1 MQLTLIRGL
10 PGSGKSTL
18 AKKLAST
25 DDGEHFEADMYFMTN
40 SGEYVFD
47 AQRLHHAHV
56 WCQSET
62 SDCLSFGASVYV
74 SNTFTT
80 IKELRPY
87 FEIALEFGITPTVIT
102 MNNQWGN
109 IHGVPEDK
117 LKAMKQRFVHDLSP
131 LFDEHAKNLRDKYQQ
146 TV

>member
-1 MQLTLIRGL
+1 MKLTLIRGL

-25 DDGEHFEADMYFMTN
+25 DDGEHFEADMYFMTS

-47 AQRLHHAHV
+47 AQRLRHAHV
-56 WCQSET
+56 WCQTET
-62 SDCLSFGASVYV
+62 FDCLSFGASVYV

-87 FEIALEFGITPTVIT
+87 FDLALEFGITPTVIT

-117 LKAMKQRFVHDLSP
+117 LEAMKQRFVHDLSP
-131 LFDEHAKNLRDKYQQ
+131 MFEDHAKNLRDKYHQ